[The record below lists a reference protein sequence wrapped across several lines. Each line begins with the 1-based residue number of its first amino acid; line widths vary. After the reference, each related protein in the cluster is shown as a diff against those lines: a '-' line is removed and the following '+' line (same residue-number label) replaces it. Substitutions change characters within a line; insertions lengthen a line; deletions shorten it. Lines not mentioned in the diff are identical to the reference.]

1 MTIFLDADTRVLV
14 QGISGAMGRFQ
25 TEEMQRYGTR
35 VVAGV
40 APGRGGETICDVPV
54 FNTVTRAVSETGAE
68 LSILF
73 VSAER
78 ARDAVYE
85 AIDAGVR
92 RIVCVAE
99 FLPVHDAIEIKRRV
113 EETGT
118 YLIGPN
124 SSGLISPGRSK
135 AGFYSEEVCIPGDI
149 GVMSKSG
156 TLSYAVLLEMKR
168 RGLGATTVVGV
179 GGDEIRGTTFCD
191 CIELFEADAETRAI
205 LIIGEV
211 GGRDEEVAAAWI
223 GERSTKPTVAFISG
237 RSIPPGRSIGHAG
250 AMIVGTK
257 GGFQSKVDALRA
269 AGVAVAETIED
280 IPMLLRANHEQ

>member
-1 MTIFLDADTRVLV
+1 MTIFLDAETRVVV

-25 TEEMQRYGTR
+25 TEEMQGYGTQ

-40 APGRGGETICDVPV
+40 APGRGGEVISGVPV
-54 FNTVTRAVSETGAE
+54 FNTVAGAVRETGAE
-68 LSILF
+68 LSIVF

-78 ARDAVYE
+78 AKDAIYE

-99 FLPVHDAIEIKRRV
+99 FMPVHDGIDIKRRV
-113 EETGT
+113 RETNT

-124 SSGLISPGRSK
+124 SSGLISPGKSK
-135 AGFYSEEVCIPGDI
+135 AGFYSEEVCIPGDV

-179 GGDEIRGTTFCD
+179 GGDEIRGTTFRD
-191 CIELFEADAETRAI
+191 CIELFEADPDTRAM
-205 LIIGEV
+205 LLIGEV
-211 GGRDEEVAAAWI
+211 GGRDEEEAADWI
-223 GERSTKPTVAFISG
+223 REHGSKPAVAFISG
-237 RSIPPGRSIGHAG
+237 HSIPPGRNIGHAG
-250 AMIVGTK
+250 AMIVGAK
-257 GGFQSKVDALRA
+257 GGYQTKVDALRA
-269 AGVAVAETIED
+269 AGVAVAESIED
-280 IPMLLRANHEQ
+280 IPGLLGAKT